1 MNRKEVNEIKS
12 QYTLEEC
19 GILRLSG
26 CYVNGE
32 NEKVAQFNQTFLNL
46 PNEEKHKYFD
56 IFKKVLSGKLGKN
69 IMDMHFMEDS
79 YADDGGRTFL
89 YELRDSGLKDE
100 KMLDKFYDK
109 VIESYNYIGN
119 YLILL
124 INQVYDVP
132 GQDLCLN
139 NVLLCEKSIAFYSW
153 L

>member
-56 IFKKVLSGKLGKN
+56 ILKKVLSGKAAW
-69 IMDMHFMEDS
+69 S
-79 YADDGGRTFL
+79 YPSVLLQR
-89 YELRDSGLKDE
+89 RDK
-100 KMLDKFYDK
+100 
-109 VIESYNYIGN
+109 
-119 YLILL
+119 
-124 INQVYDVP
+124 
-132 GQDLCLN
+132 N
-139 NVLLCEKSIAFYSW
+139 NVRQIDCR
-153 L
+153 